1 MTLEERIVDLGEHDL
16 VLSLAVELHP
26 AVGNFHTVHG
36 REPYPW
42 MICMTLA
49 ASGTLSV
56 CGRDMNE
63 AVTRASHALTQ
74 VASF

>member
-1 MTLEERIVDLGEHDL
+1 MTIEERIVKLGEHDL

-26 AVGNFHTVHG
+26 KVGDLHISHG

-42 MICMTLA
+42 MLCMTLA

-56 CGRDMNE
+56 CGRDMDE
-63 AVTRASHALTQ
+63 VITRAVYALTQ
-74 VASF
+74 VTPF